1 MKFYIATLG
10 CKVNQYES
18 QIMHEKLENAG
29 YSYTNCKSDADI
41 VIINSCTVTSVS
53 DSKAVKLLHRVRREN
68 PHSII
73 ALTGCLPQAFPN
85 DARFSD
91 ADIILGNRSRNSI
104 VPSIEEFLH
113 THSRIV
119 NVTSHSKNDI
129 FEPMIVSD
137 FNERTRAFVK
147 IEDGCNR
154 YCSYC
159 IIPYARGPV
168 RSKPI
173 EDIKNELNIL
183 SAKGYK
189 EIVLVGI
196 NLSAYGQEFGLDI
209 ADAVEASCSIE
220 GIERIRLS
228 SLEPERMDIDT
239 IKRISSFEKL
249 CPQFHLSLQSGCDE
263 TLKRMNRHYNTEQY
277 SEIVK
282 NLRNAFENCA
292 ITTDIMVGFPGE
304 TDNEFAESLEFA
316 KNISFAKTHVFSY
329 SRRPGTVADKAPN
342 QIDSQTKDRR
352 SKEMIALTNKTRR
365 DFLQSQIG
373 RKEYV
378 LFERRHNGVYEG
390 YTKNYTPVFVKTEVN
405 LSGKILPVKITD
417 AVDERCKAVLL

>member
-29 YSYTNCKSDADI
+29 YSYTNCKNDADI

-209 ADAVEASCSIE
+209 ADAVEAACSIE

-342 QIDSQTKDRR
+342 QIDSQIKDRR
-352 SKEMIALTNKTRR
+352 SKEMIALTNKTRS

>member
-29 YSYTNCKSDADI
+29 YSYTNCKNDADI

-91 ADIILGNRSRNSI
+91 ADIILGNRSRSSI
-104 VPSIEEFLH
+104 VQSIEEFLH

-220 GIERIRLS
+220 GVERVRLS

-249 CPQFHLSLQSGCDE
+249 CPQFHLSLQSGCDK

-304 TDNEFAESLEFA
+304 TDTEFAESLEFA

-342 QIDSQTKDRR
+342 QIDSQIKDRR
-352 SKEMIALTNKTRR
+352 SKEMIALTNKTRS
-365 DFLQSQIG
+365 DFLQRQIG